1 MSKTSMPTPEPKPL
15 SRTNSGSAIV
25 FDPVAQRITTAKV
38 STLESMC
45 ARPLKVEI
53 HRLLSPDHKP
63 VKTAPKWFNHVDIYD
78 EGEFNRLVATLNL
91 GKLGWATSMKRLCG
105 KCNDI
110 YMMEL
115 PDEPTAPMA
124 TAY

>member
-1 MSKTSMPTPEPKPL
+1 M

-38 STLESMC
+38 STLESTC
-45 ARPLKVEI
+45 PQSSLKVEI
-53 HRLLSPDHKP
+53 HRLLYPDHKP
-63 VKTAPKWFNHVDIYD
+63 IKTAPKWFNHVDIYD
-78 EGEFNRLVATLNL
+78 EGEFKRLVATLNL

-124 TAY
+124 AAA